1 MNVKRHKRIG
11 NIFVNNLYKFGGTA
25 AILEAAI
32 YVSAFVFFGAVWDFP
47 SDASVAQKLVFLRE
61 NQVVL
66 AVVNFVMYVMFGI
79 LLAVLVLS
87 LHERLSTKS
96 KTLSQIASIFGLIWI
111 GLVIASGMIANI
123 GLANVVELSVSEP
136 EHARAVWLTV
146 NVLVEGI
153 GGGNEIVGGLWVLLV
168 SIASLKATEFSNRLS
183 YFGVFVGLAGIATVY
198 PADVLTEI
206 FGLSQVVWFAWL
218 GVVMLIQPVTQRT
231 TEVCTN

>member
-1 MNVKRHKRIG
+1 MNVKRYKRIG
-11 NIFVNNLYKFGGTA
+11 NIFVNSLYKFGGMA
-25 AILEAAI
+25 AILEAVI
-32 YVSAFVFFGAVWDFP
+32 YVSAFIFFGSIWDFP
-47 SDASVAQKLVFLRE
+47 SDANVAQKLVFLRE

-66 AVVNFVMYVMFGI
+66 AVANFVMYVIFGI

-96 KTLSQIASIFGLIWI
+96 KTLSQIASIFGLIWV
-111 GLVIASGMIANI
+111 GLVIASGMTANI
-123 GLANVVELSVSEP
+123 GLTNVIELSVSEP

-168 SIASLKATEFSNRLS
+168 SIASLKATEFSTKLS
-183 YFGVFVGLAGIATVY
+183 YLGVFVGLAGIATVY

-218 GVVMLIQPVTQRT
+218 GVVMLIQPATQKN
-231 TEVCTN
+231 TEVSTS